1 MIGWLLWRDLT
12 MMTRLH
18 AVWNAVVVQIVA
30 LGFTVIMWGD
40 GIPVL
45 SGSPLEQFTFV
56 WRTLLIALLPWIAAR
71 CSVTGV
77 SQLSWIAAL
86 TASAPQAVLLAR
98 IAALSVMLLAA
109 VLAASPLYVLAFRID
124 GGAALSNVASLA
136 QVVVLCPFV
145 ASLVTATIAARSGRV
160 LAWLVA
166 TMATAIVVLIPLP
179 IVSIMAATAVLAA
192 IGMARAERQLM
203 SASAYDARD

>member
-1 MIGWLLWRDLT
+1 MIGWLLWRDLA

-18 AVWNAVVVQIVA
+18 AVWNGVAVQIVVLA
-30 LGFTVIMWGD
+30 FTLVMWGD

-45 SGSPLEQFTFV
+45 TGSPLEQFTLV
-56 WRTLLIALLPWIAAR
+56 WRTLLIALLPWMAAR

-86 TASAPQAVLLAR
+86 TASTPQAVLLAR
-98 IAALSVMLLAA
+98 VAALTVMLIAA
-109 VLAASPLYVLAFRID
+109 VLAALPLYVLAFRID
-124 GGAALSNVASLA
+124 GATALSNASSLA
-136 QVVVLCPFV
+136 PIVALCPFV
-145 ASLVTATIAARSGRV
+145 AILVTATIAAQSGRV
-160 LAWLVA
+160 LAWMVA
-166 TMATAIVVLIPLP
+166 TVVTAIVVLIP
-179 IVSIMAATAVLAA
+179 VSTVLTVAATAALMA